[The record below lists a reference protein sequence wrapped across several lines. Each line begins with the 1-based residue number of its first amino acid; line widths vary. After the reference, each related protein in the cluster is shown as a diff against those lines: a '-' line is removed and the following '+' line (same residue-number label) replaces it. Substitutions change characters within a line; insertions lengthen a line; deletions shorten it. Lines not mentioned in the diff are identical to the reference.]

1 MEWWNVEFNKEFI
14 SMLTFLTS
22 LSKEILPV
30 THFSISPKP
39 IIPSFQLRSEA
50 ELCSSMVVIDR
61 KPGIAVDEA

>member
-39 IIPSFQLRSEA
+39 IIPSFHHSNCGAKRSYVPAWWLLIENL
-50 ELCSSMVVIDR
+50 E
-61 KPGIAVDEA
+61 